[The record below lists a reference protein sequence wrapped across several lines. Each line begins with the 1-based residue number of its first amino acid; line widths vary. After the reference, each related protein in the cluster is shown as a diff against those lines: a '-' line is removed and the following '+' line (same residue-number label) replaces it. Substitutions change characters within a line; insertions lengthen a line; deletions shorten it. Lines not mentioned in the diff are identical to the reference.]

1 MKFISILLFLF
12 FYYPIN
18 VYAKPPYDGTIWY
31 FPDVIN
37 SNDPTTFK
45 ELIYIGKDYRE
56 MFDRRKGGRWLNKK
70 VFLFNA
76 VYEERIIEIQVNPE
90 FKNVDNAFKEAFY
103 YSEVIGRLPN
113 FLLTNVKTVWIH
125 KGKKNYGGGN
135 ENLLIH
141 TGRSKEYIS
150 KEILEEVFIHEAGHT
165 SLDWDF
171 GGLLSKAEWQK
182 AKSKDKEHIS
192 DYAKKFPRRE
202 DVAESILTWI
212 AVRYRS
218 DRISKENNELVLN
231 TIPNRLKFFDEQNFD
246 VYPLV
251 PRD

>member
-1 MKFISILLFLF
+1 MKLISILFFLVF
-12 FYYPIN
+12 CSSMDLQ
-18 VYAKPPYDGTIWY
+18 AKPPYDGTIWY

-45 ELIYIGKDYRE
+45 ELIYTGKDYRE
-56 MFDRRKGGRWLNKK
+56 MFDRRKGGRWLNKEA
-70 VFLFNA
+70 FLFNA
-76 VYEERIIEIQVNPE
+76 VYEDRIIEIQVNPE
-90 FKNVDNAFKEAFY
+90 FKNADNAFKEAFF

-125 KGKKNYGGGN
+125 KGKKSYGGGN

-182 AKSKDKEHIS
+182 AKNKDKEHIS
-192 DYAKKFPRRE
+192 DYAKKFPKSE

-212 AVRYRS
+212 AVRYRP
-218 DRISKENNELVLN
+218 DRISKENKELVLN

-246 VYPLV
+246 MYPLV
-251 PRD
+251 SRD

>member
-1 MKFISILLFLF
+1 MKLISILLLLV
-12 FYYPIN
+12 FYSSIDLQ
-18 VYAKPPYDGTIWY
+18 AKPPYDGTIWY

-45 ELIYIGKDYRE
+45 ELIYTGKDYRE
-56 MFDRRKGGRWLNKK
+56 MFDRRKGGRWLNKEA
-70 VFLFNA
+70 FLFNA

-125 KGKKNYGGGN
+125 KGKKSYGGGN

-171 GGLLSKAEWQK
+171 GGLLSNVEWQK
-182 AKSKDKEHIS
+182 AKRKEKS
-192 DYAKKFPRRE
+192 
-202 DVAESILTWI
+202 S
-212 AVRYRS
+212 
-218 DRISKENNELVLN
+218 
-231 TIPNRLKFFDEQNFD
+231 
-246 VYPLV
+246 
-251 PRD
+251 

>member
-1 MKFISILLFLF
+1 MKFISILFFLV
-12 FYYPIN
+12 FYSYMNI
-18 VYAKPPYDGTIWY
+18 YAKPPYDGTIWY

-56 MFDRRKGGRWLNKK
+56 MFDRRKGGRWLNKEA
-70 VFLFNA
+70 FLFSA
-76 VYEERIIEIQVNPE
+76 IYEERIIEIQVNPE

-125 KGKKNYGGGN
+125 KGKKSYGGGN

-171 GGLLSKAEWQK
+171 GGLLSKAEWQR
-182 AKSKDKEHIS
+182 AKSKRFS
-192 DYAKKFPRRE
+192 
-202 DVAESILTWI
+202 
-212 AVRYRS
+212 
-218 DRISKENNELVLN
+218 
-231 TIPNRLKFFDEQNFD
+231 
-246 VYPLV
+246 
-251 PRD
+251 

>member
-1 MKFISILLFLF
+1 MKFISILFFLV
-12 FYYPIN
+12 FYSFIS

-45 ELIYIGKDYRE
+45 ELVYIGTDYRE
-56 MFDRRKGGRWLNKK
+56 MYDRRRGGRWITKE

-90 FKNVDNAFKEAFY
+90 FKKIDNAFKEAFY

-125 KGKKNYGGGN
+125 KGNNDYGGGN

-150 KEILEEVFIHEAGHT
+150 EGILEEVLIHEAGHT
-165 SLDWDF
+165 SLDWDW
-171 GGLLSKAEWQK
+171 GGLLSKTEWQK
-182 AKSKDKEHIS
+182 AKRKDKEYIS
-192 DYAKKFPRRE
+192 DYAKRFPRRE

-212 AVRYRS
+212 AVRYRL
-218 DRISKENNELVLN
+218 DRISKENNEMVLN

-246 VYPLV
+246 MYPLV
-251 PRD
+251 PLK

>member
-1 MKFISILLFLF
+1 M
-12 FYYPIN
+12 
-18 VYAKPPYDGTIWY
+18 
-31 FPDVIN
+31 
-37 SNDPTTFK
+37 
-45 ELIYIGKDYRE
+45 
-56 MFDRRKGGRWLNKK
+56 
-70 VFLFNA
+70 
-76 VYEERIIEIQVNPE
+76 
-90 FKNVDNAFKEAFY
+90 
-103 YSEVIGRLPN
+103 IGRLPN

-125 KGKKNYGGGN
+125 KGKKSYGGGN

-192 DYAKKFPRRE
+192 DYA
-202 DVAESILTWI
+202 
-212 AVRYRS
+212 
-218 DRISKENNELVLN
+218 NNELVLN
-231 TIPNRLKFFDEQNFD
+231 TIPNRLKFFDEQNFNM
-246 VYPLV
+246 YPLV